1 MIITIASHPINRLL
15 GLSHTTEFNLKT
27 EEAFKLIK
35 VARQPYSEHP
45 LAFAVMRS
53 KLKKDLEVTVLR
65 GEDATLVFLAPHIT
79 ILQTTCR
86 RDSEG
91 NIQLG
96 LIANKKFFSVH
107 AWTLDGELLS

>member
-1 MIITIASHPINRLL
+1 MIITIAAHPINRLL
-15 GLSHTTEFNLKT
+15 QLSCSIESSSDTGQVFHLV
-27 EEAFKLIK
+27 K
-35 VARQPYSEHP
+35 VARQPSSKDP
-45 LAFAVMRS
+45 WAFVVMRS

-86 RDSEG
+86 RDPEG

-107 AWTLDGELLS
+107 AWTLNGELLS